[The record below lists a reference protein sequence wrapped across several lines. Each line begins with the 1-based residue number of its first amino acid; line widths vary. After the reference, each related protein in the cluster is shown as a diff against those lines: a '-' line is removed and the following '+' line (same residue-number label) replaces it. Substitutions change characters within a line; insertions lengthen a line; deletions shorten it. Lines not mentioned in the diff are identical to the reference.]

1 MQRFSLKHPG
11 LDNRRNFVNSIDSQG
26 GNSEAEAEQR
36 ALIKVGERVL
46 GPNDAK
52 TKLVMG
58 NLAGSLNQL
67 KKYDEARELA
77 RRLAD
82 QNVANFQFL
91 LGSYYFEGQGVT
103 KDEAE
108 AVKWFRKAADQGLA
122 DAQYELAICYAQG
135 LGTGPDPIEAYKWVS
150 LAAAQGKAE
159 AKSSQETIEDNLT
172 SEQLAGGWKR
182 AAGFKVKTAK

>member
-1 MQRFSLKHPG
+1 M
-11 LDNRRNFVNSIDSQG
+11 DRRNLGNSLDSQG
-26 GNSEAEAEQR
+26 KMEEAVREFR
-36 ALIKVGERVL
+36 AVFKMLERVL

-52 TKLVMG
+52 TKLVIG
-58 NLAGSLNQL
+58 NLASSLNQL
-67 KKYDEARELA
+67 KKYDEALELV

-82 QNVANFQFL
+82 QNDAKFQFI

-135 LGTGPDPIEAYKWVS
+135 SGTGPDPIEAYKWVS

-159 AKSSQETIEDNLT
+159 AKSSQETLEDNLT
-172 SEQLAGGWKR
+172 SEQLAEGRKR
-182 AAGFKVKTAK
+182 AAGVNAKTAK